1 MQEKDDGAQNEE
13 RKENKNLGS
22 KSAKKAMK
30 QDKDDDKDEPT
41 GNEAKPGSEPDAAVN
56 DDTESYEL
64 IGHTGPVFSV
74 AISVCDR
81 HLLSGSYDNTIRRWS
96 LQTKGPLMV
105 YYGHSFPVWEVK
117 FSPLGSYFASCSADR
132 TAKLWI
138 LKRH

>member
-1 MQEKDDGAQNEE
+1 MQEKADGAQNEE

-30 QDKDDDKDEPT
+30 QEKDDAKVEQT
-41 GNEAKPGSEPDAAVN
+41 GNEAKPGSDAEAAVN
-56 DDTESYEL
+56 DDTENYEL